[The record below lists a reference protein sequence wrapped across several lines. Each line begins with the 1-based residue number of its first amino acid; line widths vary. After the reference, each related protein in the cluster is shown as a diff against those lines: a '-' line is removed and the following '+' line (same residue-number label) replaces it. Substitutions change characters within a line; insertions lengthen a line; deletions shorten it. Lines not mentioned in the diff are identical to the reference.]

1 MTRRHVLVP
10 AGVLL
15 AVVMGFLVWGNL
27 TENVVYYLTPSEAL
41 DQRAG
46 QQPGYRFRLGGL
58 VEEDGM
64 EETGMKETGEEVRF
78 RVGDGAVSVDVV
90 HTGAV
95 PQLFRSGI
103 GVVVEGAW
111 DGDLF
116 RSDTLLI
123 NHDEQYRALDGEGTY
138 EVPTGPS

>member
-1 MTRRHVLVP
+1 MTPRHVLVP
-10 AGVLL
+10 AGALL
-15 AVVMGFLVWGNL
+15 AVVIGFLVWGNL
-27 TENVVYYLTPSEAL
+27 TENVVYYLTPSEAV

-64 EETGMKETGEEVRF
+64 VETTEEVRF
-78 RVGDGAVSVDVV
+78 LVGDGAVSITVV
-90 HTGAV
+90 HQGAV

-123 NHDEQYRALDGEGTY
+123 NHDEQYRAVDGEGTY
-138 EVPTGPS
+138 EVPAGPP

>member
-15 AVVMGFLVWGNL
+15 AVVIGFLVWGNL

-41 DQRAG
+41 DRRAG

-64 EETGMKETGEEVRF
+64 EEAGEEVRF
-78 RVGDGAVSVDVV
+78 LVGDGAVSVTVI

-123 NHDEQYRALDGEGTY
+123 NHDEQYRAVDGEGTY

>member
-1 MTRRHVLVP
+1 MSRRHVLIP

-15 AVVMGFLVWGNL
+15 AIVVGFLVWGGL
-27 TENVVYYLTPSEAL
+27 TENVVYYLTPSEAV

-46 QQPGYRFRLGGL
+46 QEPGSRFRLGGL
-58 VEEDGM
+58 VEADWMTETEDGVLFM
-64 EETGMKETGEEVRF
+64 
-78 RVGDGAVSVDVV
+78 VGDGAVSIPVE
-90 HTGAV
+90 HAGAV
-95 PQLFRSGI
+95 PQLFRPGI

-111 DGDLF
+111 EGDLF

-138 EVPTGPS
+138 QVPTGGS